1 MPTYLLMRLV
11 VRIRIGQLCIFYISS
26 INYPSLSGDGFEE
39 FPFGFFRGGGGRRGG
54 GRGGRGRGHSD
65 RDHGRDSEGGHGKHK
80 RFNEGQDGGN
90 NAKNQK
96 TEWID
101 MMLPPFLVDGWDTWR
116 LFRDLCPSFTT
127 ILLRCLFFGCN
138 ANSPKLLIYLR
149 EKEIQLYFSAAS
161 FSEDHSYRLIACC
174 VKCRWWL
181 VMHECRLVLFGYF
194 SFCTH
199 FS

>member
-1 MPTYLLMRLV
+1 MYILFK
-11 VRIRIGQLCIFYISS
+11 FYEFSFPIWRWIWSVS
-26 INYPSLSGDGFEE
+26 IWY
-39 FPFGFFRGGGGRRGG
+39 FRGGGGRRGG

-101 MMLPPFLVDGWDTWR
+101 MTIPPFLVDGWDTWR

-149 EKEIQLYFSAAS
+149 ENEKFSYI
-161 FSEDHSYRLIACC
+161 FQRHLFQRTIATD
-174 VKCRWWL
+174 WL
-181 VMHECRLVLFGYF
+181 PFVWNANGDLLCMNVDIVICVLFFLHPLVVGYET
-194 SFCTH
+194 CD
-199 FS
+199 